1 MQFWLEKTGLLHC
14 CPVAFLFVL
23 PQISNLSMQVLLCG
37 SPNHLD
43 PQDTAPH
50 TPQKTFS
57 EPPGGMSPLDLGG
70 SRKWAHAVSTLAR
83 HVHGAPGEYVST
95 LFAAVQELEEQAER
109 VENTGGGGEV
119 QAAWLRCLAV
129 VGLLLQE
136 VKGLEE
142 LREGGAAS
150 MEMFEKC
157 VVAQVR
163 RGGSKAGEK
172 CECCYWSQMR

>member
-1 MQFWLEKTGLLHC
+1 MHFWLEETGLLLRC
-14 CPVAFLFVL
+14 TIAFLFFL
-23 PQISNLSMQVLLCG
+23 LQISHLSVQVLLCG

-43 PQDTAPH
+43 HQNSAPH

-57 EPPGGMSPLDLGG
+57 QRHPGTPPLDLGG

-109 VENTGGGGEV
+109 VENTGGEGEV
-119 QAAWLRCLAV
+119 EAAWLRCLAV
-129 VGLLLQE
+129 VGLLLEE

-172 CECCYWSQMR
+172 FECCYSSQRR